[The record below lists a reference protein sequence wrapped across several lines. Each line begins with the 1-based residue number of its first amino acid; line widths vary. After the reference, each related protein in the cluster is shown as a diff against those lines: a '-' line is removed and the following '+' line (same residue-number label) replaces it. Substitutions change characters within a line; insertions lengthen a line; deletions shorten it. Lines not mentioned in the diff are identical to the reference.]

1 MVWDINLRK
10 TAARYF
16 QLKNILLLFSIFTV
30 LRIEWLR
37 FPRVPSQPPQL
48 ALFID
53 FLLESLF
60 VGAPPQLALLD
71 EMLFAFLFVGA
82 PPQLALLD
90 EMLFAFLFVGAP
102 VFDWH
107 CSLRSLAINTM
118 Y

>member
-10 TAARYF
+10 TAVRYF
-16 QLKNILLLFSIFTV
+16 QFKNILLLFSIFTI

-48 ALFID
+48 ALSVG
-53 FLLESLF
+53 FLFESLS
-60 VGAPPQLALLD
+60 VGAPPQLALLG
-71 EMLFAFLFVGA
+71 EMLFAFLS
-82 PPQLALLD
+82 
-90 EMLFAFLFVGAP
+90 VGAP

-107 CSLRSLAINTM
+107 CSLRSLAINTA